1 MTRMLHPRLILLLAI
16 LFPGA
21 GHVAVGQTLR
31 GLCFALFSILFMV
44 ITYVTTTPDQSF
56 IGRHAG
62 GLFVWALSITDAY
75 RLARIRFE
83 ALRRA
88 ASGPVVRAPP
98 RRRQIRV
105 SPACIAINLQE

>member
-1 MTRMLHPRLILLLAI
+1 MNRPLNPRLVLALAI

-21 GHVAVGQTLR
+21 GHVVVGQILR
-31 GLCFALFSILFMV
+31 GLCFALFAMLFMV
-44 ITYVTTTPDQSF
+44 LSYMTTTPEHSF

-88 ASGPVVRAPP
+88 SAVQALD
-98 RRRQIRV
+98 
-105 SPACIAINLQE
+105 A

>member
-1 MTRMLHPRLILLLAI
+1 MNRSINPRLVLALAI

-21 GHVAVGQTLR
+21 GHVAAGQAPR
-31 GLCFALFSILFMV
+31 GLCFALFAILFMV
-44 ITYVTTTPDQSF
+44 LSYMTTTPEHSF

-75 RLARIRFE
+75 RLAKIRYE

-88 ASGPVVRAPP
+88 AAGSGA
-98 RRRQIRV
+98 
-105 SPACIAINLQE
+105 